1 MSNTCVNK
9 NIDLAALLLR
19 LTVGILFL
27 AHAGLKVFVFTLPGT
42 VAFFESLGLPGFM
55 AYAAIAVETIG
66 GLALIFGFYS
76 RYFSIPLIL
85 VLAGAVAT
93 VHAKAGFFFTNE
105 GGGWEYLALWIVALI
120 VIILL
125 GDGAYAV
132 KPTKN
137 DTK

>member
-1 MSNTCVNK
+1 MSNICVNK

-19 LTVGILFL
+19 LTVGVLFL

-42 VAFFESLGLPGFM
+42 VGFFESLGLPGFM
-55 AYAAIAVETIG
+55 AYVAIAIETLG

-85 VLAGAVAT
+85 ILAGAVAT

-137 DTK
+137 AK